1 MQEGAASGRRDVS
14 TSCDASW
21 EDTWLSASAASGLT
35 NLISSCWWHIEMA
48 CFAGCSPRLTR
59 PTYTLISKTC
69 PTLRSQLLCSSWCH
83 LNLVPAGLSGVDK
96 TIPPSPLVSHTKK
109 THTHTKKTGLLLWRW
124 IAQLVTL
131 VPFLLKPLW
140 STNAIKAI
148 NLQQKG
154 FTATSRD
161 FACFCIGA

>member
-1 MQEGAASGRRDVS
+1 MALNARGSSVGTSGRRDVS

-59 PTYTLISKTC
+59 STYTLISKTC

-96 TIPPSPLVSHTKK
+96 TFPPSPLVSHTK
-109 THTHTKKTGLLLWRW
+109 THTQKKNGAAAMKMDCPAGDTSSLS
-124 IAQLVTL
+124 AE
-131 VPFLLKPLW
+131 
-140 STNAIKAI
+140 
-148 NLQQKG
+148 
-154 FTATSRD
+154 ATVEH
-161 FACFCIGA
+161 